1 MLYEVFW
8 FSVTKFVFACSA
20 QFLKGCQRFQYELCF
35 LEISVWTLL
44 LVQHNSLSILTD
56 KHISSWTFVAV
67 RFQDIFYPARVLTDL
82 KNGNIDDL
90 TVGNLIFSCGGDVD
104 IMKD

>member
-1 MLYEVFW
+1 M
-8 FSVTKFVFACSA
+8 
-20 QFLKGCQRFQYELCF
+20 
-35 LEISVWTLL
+35 WTLL

-82 KNGNIDDL
+82 KSGNIDDL
-90 TVGNLIFSCGGDVD
+90 TVGNLIFSCGGDDVD